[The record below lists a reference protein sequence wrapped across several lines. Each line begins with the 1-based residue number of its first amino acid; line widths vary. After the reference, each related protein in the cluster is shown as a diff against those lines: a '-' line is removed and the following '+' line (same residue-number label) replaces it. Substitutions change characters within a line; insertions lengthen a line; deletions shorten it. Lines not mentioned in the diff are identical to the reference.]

1 MAYFYAFA
9 FNYFQITIKLFCS
22 HTVEHLHNCHLF
34 LSRRTVHI
42 LTLVRTSLQ
51 KQRPLQRFPKC
62 QNDLST
68 TANFF
73 NDWRK
78 SQKFNPYG
86 ALMINL
92 GNSNLIVFHLCWFSK
107 HKLCTILI
115 ANIAILAHFFMLT
128 IRFKTLFKFF
138 RVLIAPSGGTV
149 VTRAYIKESTYSWY
163 IQSYSQHRKNLDLLE
178 QGPRGISR

>member
-34 LSRRTVHI
+34 LSRQTVHI

-92 GNSNLIVFHLCWFSK
+92 GNSNLIVFHLYWLSK
-107 HKLCTILI
+107 HKLCMILI

-128 IRFKTLFKFF
+128 IRFKPLFKFF
-138 RVLIAPSGGTV
+138 RVLITPA
-149 VTRAYIKESTYSWY
+149 
-163 IQSYSQHRKNLDLLE
+163 
-178 QGPRGISR
+178 GISPRRQNPEEAL

>member
-1 MAYFYAFA
+1 MWSRLHVRWGNPPHVTSPTWGPPPSCKQALMATSPQQPPLY
-9 FNYFQITIKLFCS
+9 
-22 HTVEHLHNCHLF
+22 NCHLF
-34 LSRRTVHI
+34 LSRGTVHI

-51 KQRPLQRFPKC
+51 QQRPLQRVPKC
-62 QNDLST
+62 QNNLST

-92 GNSNLIVFHLCWFSK
+92 GNSNLIVFHLYWLSK
-107 HKLCTILI
+107 HKLCMILI
-115 ANIAILAHFFMLT
+115 ANIAILAHFLMLT

-138 RVLIAPSGGTV
+138 RVLIAP
-149 VTRAYIKESTYSWY
+149 A
-163 IQSYSQHRKNLDLLE
+163 
-178 QGPRGISR
+178 GISPRRRNPEEAL